1 MRTMNK
7 SEYQKVDCTLLD
19 CHYSDIV
26 TGGVALMLLDPTKSS
41 IAADHLLEELG
52 LTVSELSVRGL
63 GNGDL
68 RNRGSR
74 VHRGPDDRFQRGLS
88 GGVRGVWVMG
98 SRL

>member
-1 MRTMNK
+1 MQRHQ
-7 SEYQKVDCTLLD
+7 SEYQKADCTLLD

-41 IAADHLLEELG
+41 IADSDHILQELS
-52 LTVSELSVRGL
+52 LTVSESSERGL

-68 RNRGSR
+68 RNPGSR

-98 SRL
+98 SWL

>member
-1 MRTMNK
+1 MQRHQ
-7 SEYQKVDCTLLD
+7 SEYQKADCTLLD

-41 IAADHLLEELG
+41 IAESDSDHLLEELG

-68 RNRGSR
+68 RNPGSR
-74 VHRGPDDRFQRGLS
+74 VHRGLIGS
-88 GGVRGVWVMG
+88 RGV
-98 SRL
+98 